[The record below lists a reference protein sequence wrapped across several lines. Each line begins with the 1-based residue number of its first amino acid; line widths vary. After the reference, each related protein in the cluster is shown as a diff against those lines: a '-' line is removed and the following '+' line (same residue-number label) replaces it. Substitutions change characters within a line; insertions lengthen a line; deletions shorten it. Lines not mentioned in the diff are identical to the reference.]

1 MREYRGAEIR
11 NIAVVGHGASGKT
24 SLVDALAFVSG
35 SSKRHGSVKDGTAL
49 TDYSSEEIDR
59 GFSINLGCAHAEWMD
74 NKINLIDTPGFLDFL
89 GDAVAG
95 VAAADGALCVVNA
108 NSGVEVGTEREFR
121 EAMRR
126 KDPVLF
132 VVSMMDKEHANF
144 DRAYEQIKQRLTS
157 KVIPVQIPAGVG
169 SAFYGVLNLLS
180 KKAHIY
186 KKGSKT
192 GQYEEMDVPA
202 EYQPTFDKYYQ
213 ELIETIAATDDSLLE
228 LYLEGGEIGREDA
241 VRAMKEAMKRMELFP
256 LFCVSSELNVGVPA
270 VLSTIVELM
279 PNAYEMEEV
288 HAYKGAEGDHTVEI
302 HAKDDAPFAAQV
314 FKTISEPHVG
324 DVSYFRVY
332 SGSVSNGDEVYNAT
346 RGAVEKLNHL
356 SISQGKDR
364 TEAPTLHA
372 GDIGCVAKL
381 RNTHTNDTLSTK
393 DRPVRLPLIEFPETL
408 VQLAVHASNRA
419 DEEKLQAGLH
429 KLHDEDPTFQMHYNP
444 ETHETIV
451 SGLGERH
458 LEVTMSKL
466 RRKFGVT
473 AELTRPRIAYR
484 ETLKAKGDGQGRH
497 KKQSGGRG
505 QFGDCWVR
513 FAPLPRGKGYE
524 FDDQIVGGS
533 IPRQYIPAVDRGIQ
547 EAAVR
552 GVLAG
557 FPLVDFKVELYD
569 GSYHTVDSNE
579 QSFKMAGIL
588 AFKAVAP
595 KCRPVLLEPLD
606 EIEVLS
612 PDEYMGDVL
621 GDLSSR
627 RGHILGT
634 EALEDSQGVM
644 TGYTRIRAIVP
655 QAELHLYA
663 STLQSMTQGRA
674 TYIRRFKGYEETPH
688 DVAQK
693 VIAEHAKEKEEEL
706 VGA

>member
-1 MREYRGAEIR
+1 MREYRGSEIR

-35 SSKRHGSVKDGTAL
+35 ASKRHGSVKDGTAL
-49 TDYSSEEIDR
+49 TDYSHEEIER
-59 GFSINLGCAHAEWMD
+59 GFSINLGCAYAEWMD
-74 NKINLIDTPGFLDFL
+74 TKINFIDTPGFLDFQ

-121 EAMRR
+121 EAIRR
-126 KDPVLF
+126 RDPVLF
-132 VVSMMDKEHANF
+132 VVSMMDKEHADF
-144 DRAYEQIKQRLTS
+144 DRAWDQIKAKLTS
-157 KVIPVQIPAGVG
+157 KVIPVQIPAGSG
-169 SAFYGVLNLLS
+169 PNFHGVLNLFS
-180 KKAHIY
+180 KKAHLY
-186 KKGSKT
+186 KKGTKT
-192 GQYEEMDVPA
+192 GQFEETEVPD
-202 EYQPTFDKYYQ
+202 EYRPIFDKYHQ
-213 ELIETIAATDDSLLE
+213 ELIETVAATDDSLLE
-228 LYLEGGEIGREDA
+228 RYLEGGEIPREDA
-241 VRAMKEAMKRMELFP
+241 IRAMKDAMTRMELFP
-256 LFCVSSELNVGVPA
+256 LFCVSSEMNIGVPA

-288 HAYKGAEGDHTVEI
+288 HAFKGAEGDHTVEI
-302 HAKDDAPFAAQV
+302 HAKDDGPFAAQV

-324 DVSYFRVY
+324 DVTYFRVY
-332 SGSVSNGDEVYNAT
+332 SGSLRNGAEVYNAT
-346 RGAVEKLNHL
+346 RGVAEKLNHL
-356 SISQGKDR
+356 CISQGKDR
-364 TEAPTLHA
+364 IEVPVLHA

-393 DRPVRLPLIEFPETL
+393 EHPVRLPLIDFPESL

-451 SGLGERH
+451 AGMGERH

-466 RRKFGVT
+466 KRKFGVT
-473 AELTRPRIAYR
+473 AELTRPKIAYR
-484 ETLKAKGDGQGRH
+484 ETIKSKADGQGRH

-513 FAPLPRGKGYE
+513 IAPVPRGQGYVFE
-524 FDDQIVGGS
+524 DKIVGGA
-533 IPRQYIPAVDRGIQ
+533 IPRGFIPAVDKGIQ

-557 FPLVDFKVELYD
+557 YPLVDFKVELFD

-595 KCRPVLLEPLD
+595 KCKPVLLEPLD
-606 EIEVLS
+606 EVEVLA
-612 PDEYMGDVL
+612 PDDYMGDVL

-634 EALEDSQGVM
+634 EVVEDSLGAM
-644 TGYTRIRAIVP
+644 TGYTRIKAVVP
-655 QAELHLYA
+655 QSELHLYA

-674 TYIRRFKGYEETPH
+674 TYVRRFKGYEEMPNE
-688 DVAQK
+688 VAQR
-693 VIAEHAKEKEEEL
+693 VITEHAKEKEEEL
-706 VGA
+706 VGV

>member
-1 MREYRGAEIR
+1 MREYQGSEIR

-49 TDYSSEEIDR
+49 TDYSHEEIER
-59 GFSINLGCAHAEWMD
+59 GFSINLGCSFAEWMD
-74 NKINLIDTPGFLDFL
+74 SKINLIDTPGFLDFQ

-95 VAAADGALCVVNA
+95 LAAADGALCVVNA
-108 NSGVEVGTEREFR
+108 YSGVEVGTERMFR

-144 DRAYEQIKQRLTS
+144 DATYASIKERLTN
-157 KVIPVQIPAGVG
+157 KVIPVEIPAGEG
-169 SAFYGVLNLLS
+169 PNFHGVLNLFTR
-180 KKAHIY
+180 KAHLY

-192 GQYEEMDVPA
+192 GQHEEVDVPA
-202 EYQPTFDKYYQ
+202 DHQAQFDKYYQ
-213 ELIETIAATDDSLLE
+213 ELIETIAATDDNLLE
-228 LYLEGGEIGREDA
+228 RYLEGGDIPREDA
-241 VRAMKEAMKRMELFP
+241 IRAMKEAMKRMELFP
-256 LFCVSSELNVGVPA
+256 LFCVSSELNMGVQA
-270 VLSTIVELM
+270 VLSTIVHLM
-279 PNAYEMEEV
+279 PNAFEMEEV
-288 HAYKGAEGDHTVEI
+288 HGLKGAEGDQPVEI
-302 HAKDDAPFAAQV
+302 HCVDDGPICAQV

-324 DVSYFRVY
+324 DVSFFRVY
-332 SGSVSNGDEVYNAT
+332 SGSIANGAEVYNAT
-346 RGAVEKLNHL
+346 RSGVEKLNHL
-356 SISQGKDR
+356 SVSQGKDR
-364 TEAPTLHA
+364 TEVDKLHA

-393 DRPVRLPLIEFPETL
+393 DHPVRLPQISLPEPL
-408 VQLAVHASNRA
+408 VQMAVHASNRA

-429 KLHDEDPTFQMHYNP
+429 KLHDEDPTFEVHYNA

-451 SGLGERH
+451 SGVGERH
-458 LEVTMSKL
+458 LDVTLSKL
-466 RRKFGVT
+466 KRKFGVT

-484 ETLKAKGDGQGRH
+484 ETLKGKGDGQGRH

-513 FAPLPRGKGYE
+513 FAPLSRGKGYVFE
-524 FDDQIVGGS
+524 DQIVGGS
-533 IPRQYIPAVDRGIQ
+533 IPRQFIPAVDRGIQ
-547 EAAVR
+547 EASQR
-552 GVLAG
+552 GIIAG
-557 FPLVDFKVELYD
+557 YPLVDFTVELYD

-579 QSFKMAGIL
+579 MSFKMAGIL

-595 KCRPVLLEPLD
+595 KCKPVLLEPLD
-606 EIEVLS
+606 EVEVIV
-612 PDEYMGDVL
+612 PDGYMGDVL
-621 GDLSSR
+621 GDLSGR

-634 EALEDSQGVM
+634 DVVEDSAGGM
-644 TGYTRIRAIVP
+644 SGYTRIRAVVP

-663 STLQSMTQGRA
+663 SNLQSMTQGRA
-674 TYIRRFKGYEETPH
+674 TFSRKFRGYEEAPH
-688 DVAQK
+688 EVAQK
-693 VIAEHAKEKEEEL
+693 VIAEHSKEKEEEL

>member
-1 MREYRGAEIR
+1 MREYRGSEIR

-35 SSKRHGSVKDGTAL
+35 ASKRHGSVKDGNAL
-49 TDYSSEEIDR
+49 TDYSHEEIER
-59 GFSINLGCAHAEWMD
+59 GFSINLGCAYAEWMD
-74 NKINLIDTPGFLDFL
+74 TKINLIDTPGFLDFL

-108 NSGVEVGTEREFR
+108 NAGVEVGTEREFR
-121 EAMRR
+121 EAIRR
-126 KDPVLF
+126 RDPVLF
-132 VVSMMDKEHANF
+132 VVSMMDKEHADF
-144 DRAYEQIKQRLTS
+144 DRAYQQIKNRLTS
-157 KVIPVQIPAGVG
+157 KVIPVQVPAGEG
-169 SAFYGVLNLLS
+169 ASFEGVLNLFS
-180 KKAHIY
+180 KKAHMY
-186 KKGSKT
+186 KKGSKSGEYKET
-192 GQYEEMDVPA
+192 DIPDQYKPV
-202 EYQPTFDKYYQ
+202 FDKYYQ
-213 ELIETIAATDDSLLE
+213 ELIETVAATDDSLLE
-228 LYLEGGEIGREDA
+228 RYLEGGEIAREEVVA
-241 VRAMKEAMKRMELFP
+241 AMKEAMKRMELFP
-256 LFCVSSELNVGVPA
+256 LFCVSNEFNMGHHA
-270 VLSTIVELM
+270 VLGTIVELM

-288 HAYKGAEGDHTVEI
+288 HAFKGAEGDHTVEI
-302 HAKDDAPFAAQV
+302 HAKDDAPFTAQV

-324 DVSYFRVY
+324 DVTYFRVY
-332 SGSVSNGDEVYNAT
+332 SGTLSNGDEVFNAT
-346 RGAVEKLNHL
+346 RGVTEKLNHL
-356 SISQGKDR
+356 SISQGRER
-364 TEAPTLHA
+364 TEVPRLFA

-393 DRPVRLPLIEFPETL
+393 EHPVRLPAIEFPEPL
-408 VQLAVHASNRA
+408 VQLAVHAAARA

-429 KLHDEDPTFQMHYNP
+429 KLHDEDPTFQMQYNP

-466 RRKFGVT
+466 KRKFGVT
-473 AELTRPRIAYR
+473 AELTKPKIAYR
-484 ETLKAKGDGQGRH
+484 ETLKAKADGQGRH

-524 FDDQIVGGS
+524 FEDKIVGGA
-533 IPRQYIPAVDRGIQ
+533 IPRQFIPAVDRGIQ

-569 GSYHTVDSNE
+569 GSFHTVDSNE
-579 QSFKMAGIL
+579 MSFKMAGIL
-588 AFKAVAP
+588 AFKAVAA

-606 EIEVLS
+606 ELDVLV

-634 EALEDSQGVM
+634 DVVEDSQGGM
-644 TGYTRIRAIVP
+644 SGYTRIRAVVP

-674 TYIRRFKGYEETPH
+674 TFARKFKGYEETPNE
-688 DVAQK
+688 VAQR
-693 VIAEHAKEKEEEL
+693 VITDHGKEREEEL

>member
-1 MREYRGAEIR
+1 MREYRGSEIR

-49 TDYSSEEIDR
+49 TDYSHEEIDR
-59 GFSINLGCAHAEWMD
+59 GFSINLGCAYAEWMD
-74 NKINLIDTPGFLDFL
+74 TKINLIDTPGFLDFL
-89 GDAVAG
+89 GDAIAG

-108 NSGVEVGTEREFR
+108 HSGVEVGTEREFR
-121 EAMRR
+121 EAIRR
-126 KDPVLF
+126 RDPVLF
-132 VVSMMDKEHANF
+132 VVSMMDKEHADF
-144 DRAYEQIKQRLTS
+144 DRAYEQIKLKLTS
-157 KVIPVQIPAGVG
+157 KVIPVQIPAGAG
-169 SAFYGVLNLLS
+169 SSFRGVLNLFS
-180 KKAHIY
+180 RKAHLY
-186 KKGSKT
+186 RPGTKN
-192 GQYEEMDVPA
+192 GQYDETDIPA
-202 EYQPTFDKYYQ
+202 EYQPIFDKYYQ
-213 ELIETIAATDDSLLE
+213 ELIETVAATDDSLLE
-228 LYLEGGEIGREDA
+228 RYLEGGEIPREDA
-241 VRAMKEAMKRMELFP
+241 VRAMKDAMTRMELFP
-256 LFCVSSELNVGVPA
+256 LFCVSSEMNIGVPA

-288 HAYKGAEGDHTVEI
+288 HAFKGAEGDHTVEI
-302 HAKDDAPFAAQV
+302 HAVDDAPFTAHV

-332 SGSVSNGDEVYNAT
+332 SGSVANGTEVYNAT
-346 RGAVEKLNHL
+346 RGVVEKLNHL
-356 SISQGKDR
+356 CISQGRER
-364 TEAPTLHA
+364 TEVPALHA

-393 DRPVRLPLIEFPETL
+393 EHPVRLPLIDFPEGL

-419 DEEKLQAGLH
+419 EEEKLQAGLH
-429 KLHDEDPTFQMHYNP
+429 KLHDEDPTFQMHYNA

-451 SGLGERH
+451 SGMGERH

-466 RRKFGVT
+466 KRKFGVT
-473 AELTRPRIAYR
+473 AELTKPRIAYR
-484 ETLKAKGDGQGRH
+484 ETIKMKSDGQGRH

-513 FAPLPRGKGYE
+513 FAPLARGKGYE
-524 FDDQIVGGS
+524 FEDKIVGGS
-533 IPRQYIPAVDRGIQ
+533 IPRQFIPAVDRGIQ

-588 AFKAVAP
+588 AFKAVAS
-595 KCRPVLLEPLD
+595 KCKPVILEPLD
-606 EIEVLS
+606 EVDVLL

-634 EALEDSQGVM
+634 EIVEDSLGAM
-644 TGYTRIRAIVP
+644 TGYTRIRAVVP

-674 TYIRRFKGYEETPH
+674 TFVRKFRGYEETPNE
-688 DVAQK
+688 VAQK
-693 VIAEHAKEKEEEL
+693 VIVEHAKEREEEL

>member
-1 MREYRGAEIR
+1 MREYRGSEIR

-35 SSKRHGSVKDGTAL
+35 ASKRHGSVKDGTAL
-49 TDYSSEEIDR
+49 TDYSAEETER
-59 GFSINLGCAHAEWMD
+59 GFSINLGCAYAEWMD
-74 NKINLIDTPGFLDFL
+74 TKINLIDTPGFLDFQ

-121 EAMRR
+121 EAIRR

-132 VVSMMDKEHANF
+132 VVSMMDKEHADF
-144 DRAYEQIKQRLTS
+144 DRAYNQIKLRLTN
-157 KVIPVQIPAGVG
+157 KVIPVQIPAGQG
-169 SAFYGVLNLLS
+169 PTFQGVLNLFS
-180 KKAHIY
+180 RKAHLY
-186 KKGSKT
+186 KKGSKS
-192 GQYEEMDVPA
+192 GQYEELDVPS
-202 EYQPTFDKYYQ
+202 EFQGTFDKYYQ
-213 ELIETIAATDDSLLE
+213 ELIETVAATDDSLLE
-228 LYLEGGEIGREDA
+228 RYLEGGEIAREDA
-241 VRAMKEAMKRMELFP
+241 VKAMKEAMKRMELFP
-256 LFCVSSELNVGVPA
+256 LFCVSSELNMGVPA

-279 PNAYEMEEV
+279 PDAYDMEEV
-288 HAYKGAEGDHTVEI
+288 HAFKGAEGDHSVEI
-302 HAKDDAPFAAQV
+302 HAKDEGPFAAHI

-324 DVSYFRVY
+324 DVSFFRVY
-332 SGSVSNGDEVYNAT
+332 SGSVVNGAEVYNAT
-346 RGAVEKLNHL
+346 RGSAEKLNHL
-356 SISQGKDR
+356 SISQGKER
-364 TEAPTLHA
+364 TEVPRLHA
-372 GDIGCVAKL
+372 GDIGCIAKL

-393 DRPVRLPLIEFPETL
+393 EHPVRLPQIEFPESL
-408 VQLAVHASNRA
+408 VHLAVHAANRA

-429 KLHDEDPTFQMHYNP
+429 KVHDEDPTFQTHYNA

-451 SGLGERH
+451 SGMGERH
-458 LEVTMSKL
+458 LEVTMAKL

-484 ETLKAKGDGQGRH
+484 ETIKAKSDGQGRH

-513 FAPLPRGKGYE
+513 IGPLTRGKGYE
-524 FDDQIVGGS
+524 FDDQIVGGA
-533 IPRQYIPAVDRGIQ
+533 IPRGFIPAVDRGIQ

-557 FPLVDFKVELYD
+557 YPLVDFKVELFD

-588 AFKAVAP
+588 AFRTVAP

-606 EIEVLS
+606 EIDVIS
-612 PDEYMGDVL
+612 PDEYMGDIL
-621 GDLSSR
+621 GDLSGR

-634 EALEDSQGVM
+634 ESLEVTEGTSGF
-644 TGYTRIRAIVP
+644 TRIRAVVP
-655 QAELHLYA
+655 QSELHLYA

-674 TYIRRFKGYEETPH
+674 TFIRRFKGYEETPH
-688 DVAQK
+688 EVAQR
-693 VIAEHAKEKEEEL
+693 VIAEQAKDKEEEL
-706 VGA
+706 VHA